1 MTQLTKYL
9 EIFEFGG
16 LAGWI
21 NMFEHIS
28 LVLGVSQDGEGKLS
42 TAPNAAQDSS
52 SNLGKMKPL
61 ITSTAFQHYDISASS
76 FTVDTFKMA
85 WCLDNVTLLQLVH
98 GNSCR
103 NTSNYTSSSIS
114 AKIDIIH
121 FTDMHVLWSDILN
134 DTK

>member
-52 SNLGKMKPL
+52 SNLGKIQPL
-61 ITSTAFQHYDISASS
+61 
-76 FTVDTFKMA
+76 
-85 WCLDNVTLLQLVH
+85 LVTGTLRF
-98 GNSCR
+98 NIMR
-103 NTSNYTSSSIS
+103 IF
-114 AKIDIIH
+114 IH
-121 FTDMHVLWSDILN
+121 RRYF
-134 DTK
+134 